1 MTQHCMK
8 SYTQLL
14 IKTCHRR
21 GVHAMGGMAAH
32 IPIRDDPTA
41 NQVRPCAAHS
51 SWRLLRQARCSYVP
65 PLLIPPLM

>member
-1 MTQHCMK
+1 MEAFLPSHWVALAGRSEVGMTQHCMK

-32 IPIRDDPTA
+32 IPIRDDPAA
-41 NQVRPCAAHS
+41 NQV
-51 SWRLLRQARCSYVP
+51 
-65 PLLIPPLM
+65 IP